1 MKMIRTLLM
10 LIIAGA
16 IGAVIALSV
25 DRMSGR
31 SQAPADGQGNRL
43 YNNTANT
50 SSNVNYG
57 ASGNRA
63 ESVDSVTRALG
74 AGFGN
79 AAEQSL
85 EQVVHIR
92 ATSRAQRR
100 QYDPFQEFFG
110 GSPFEGDPRQQG
122 MQQQAT
128 GSGVIIRSDGYIV
141 TNNHVVEG
149 ATDLEVSLYNKRVYK
164 AKILGRDPATDL
176 ALIKVNEQGLPAA
189 KFANSEQVRV
199 GDWVLAVGNPF
210 DLASTV
216 TAGIISAKARSIHI
230 REDNSG
236 IESFL
241 QTDAAVNP
249 GNSGGALVNLS
260 GDLVGINT
268 AIASPTGTYAGYA
281 FAVPSNIVSKVVD
294 DILRYGEVRRAY
306 LGVSIQDVD
315 GTLAQDL
322 KLKTA
327 DGVIVAGV
335 VPGGAAAAAGLRER
349 DVITAINNRPV
360 RSSPELLE
368 SVATRRPGDTVTL
381 TVNRDGRQQQVP
393 LTLKGSA
400 SIEAARARR

>member
-1 MKMIRTLLM
+1 M
-10 LIIAGA
+10 LIFAGA

-25 DRMSGR
+25 SRMSGG
-31 SQAPADGQGNRL
+31 SQAPANGQDNRL

-50 SSNVNYG
+50 TSNVNYG

-92 ATSRAQRR
+92 STARASRR
-100 QYDPFQEFFG
+100 QYDPFQEFFGG

-128 GSGVIIRSDGYIV
+128 GSGVIIRPDGYIV

-149 ATDLEVSLYNKRVYK
+149 ATDIEVSLYNKRVYK
-164 AKILGRDPATDL
+164 AKILGRDPSTDL
-176 ALIKVNEQGLPAA
+176 ALLKVNEQGLPAA

-281 FAVPSNIVSKVVD
+281 FAVPSNIVAKVVD

-322 KLKTA
+322 KLQTA
-327 DGVIVAGV
+327 DGVLVAGV
-335 VPGGAAAAAGLRER
+335 VQGGAAAAAGLQRG

-368 SVATRRPGDTVTL
+368 TVATRRPGDKVTL
-381 TVNRDGRQQQVP
+381 TVNRDGRQQQIP

-400 SIEAARARR
+400 SIEAARVRR

>member
-1 MKMIRTLLM
+1 
-10 LIIAGA
+10 
-16 IGAVIALSV
+16 
-25 DRMSGR
+25 MSSR
-31 SQAPADGQGNRL
+31 SQAPAEGQGNRL

-50 SSNVNYG
+50 TSNVNYG

-110 GSPFEGDPRQQG
+110 GGSPFEGDPRQQG

-128 GSGVIIRSDGYIV
+128 GSGVIIRPDGYIV

-164 AKILGRDPATDL
+164 AKVLGRDPSTDL

-294 DILRYGEVRRAY
+294 DIMRYGEVRRAY

-322 KLKTA
+322 KLQTA
-327 DGVIVAGV
+327 DGVLVAGV
-335 VPGGAAAAAGLRER
+335 VQGGAAATAGLQRG

-368 SVATRRPGDTVTL
+368 TVATRRPGDKVTL
-381 TVNRDGRQQQVP
+381 TVNRDGRQQQIP

>member
-1 MKMIRTLLM
+1 MIRTLLM

-31 SQAPADGQGNRL
+31 SQAPAEGEGNRL
-43 YNNTANT
+43 YNTTANT
-50 SSNVNYG
+50 TSNVNYG

-110 GSPFEGDPRQQG
+110 GGSPFEGDPRQRG

-128 GSGVIIRSDGYIV
+128 GSGVIIRPDGYIV
-141 TNNHVVEG
+141 TNNHVVDG
-149 ATDLEVSLYNKRVYK
+149 ATDIEVSLYNKRVYK
-164 AKILGRDPATDL
+164 AKVLGRDPSTDL
-176 ALIKVNEQGLPAA
+176 ALLKVNEQGLPAA

-230 REDNSG
+230 REDNTG

-249 GNSGGALVNLS
+249 GNSGGALVNLN

-315 GTLAQDL
+315 GTLAKDL
-322 KLKTA
+322 KLPTA
-327 DGVIVAGV
+327 DGVLVAGV
-335 VPGGAAAAAGLRER
+335 VQGGAAAAAGLQRG

-368 SVATRRPGDTVTL
+368 TVATRRPGDKVTL
-381 TVNRDGRQQQVP
+381 TVNRDGRQQQIP

>member
-1 MKMIRTLLM
+1 M

-16 IGAVIALSV
+16 IGAVIALSINRV
-25 DRMSGR
+25 SGP
-31 SQAPADGQGNRL
+31 SPAPADGQGDRL

-50 SSNVNYG
+50 TSNVNYG
-57 ASGNRA
+57 ASGNRS

-110 GSPFEGDPRQQG
+110 GGSPFEGDPRQQG

-128 GSGVIIRSDGYIV
+128 GSGVIIRPDGYIV
-141 TNNHVVEG
+141 TNNHVVDG

-189 KFANSEQVRV
+189 RFANSEQVRV

-249 GNSGGALVNLS
+249 GNSGGALVNLN

-315 GTLAQDL
+315 GTLAKDL
-322 KLKTA
+322 KLETA
-327 DGVIVAGV
+327 DGVLVAGV
-335 VPGGAAAAAGLRER
+335 VQGGAAAAAGLQRG

-368 SVATRRPGDTVTL
+368 TVATRRPGDKVTL
-381 TVNRDGRQQQVP
+381 TINRDGRQQQVP

>member
-1 MKMIRTLLM
+1 M

-31 SQAPADGQGNRL
+31 SQATTNGQDNGL
-43 YNNTANT
+43 YNNTANPT
-50 SSNVNYG
+50 SNVNYG

-110 GSPFEGDPRQQG
+110 GGSPFEGDPRQQG

-128 GSGVIIRSDGYIV
+128 GSGVIIRPDGYIV
-141 TNNHVVEG
+141 TNNHVVDG

-176 ALIKVNEQGLPAA
+176 ALIKINEQGLPAA
-189 KFANSEQVRV
+189 RFANSEQVRV

-322 KLKTA
+322 KLQTA
-327 DGVIVAGV
+327 DGVLVAGV
-335 VPGGAAAAAGLRER
+335 VQGGAAAAAGLQRG

-368 SVATRRPGDTVTL
+368 TVATRRPGDKVTL
-381 TVNRDGRQQQVP
+381 TVNRDGRQQQIP

-400 SIEAARARR
+400 SIEAARTRR

>member
-1 MKMIRTLLM
+1 M

-31 SQAPADGQGNRL
+31 SQAPAEGQDNRL

-50 SSNVNYG
+50 TSNVNYG
-57 ASGNRA
+57 ASGNSA
-63 ESVDSVTRALG
+63 KSVDSVTRALG

-79 AAEQSL
+79 AAEQTL

-110 GSPFEGDPRQQG
+110 GGSPFEGDPRQRG

-128 GSGVIIRSDGYIV
+128 GSGVIIRPDGYII
-141 TNNHVVEG
+141 TNNHVVDG

-164 AKILGRDPATDL
+164 AKIVGRDPSTDL
-176 ALIKVNEQGLPAA
+176 ALLKVDEQGLPAT

-249 GNSGGALVNLS
+249 GNSGGALVNLN

-281 FAVPSNIVSKVVD
+281 FAVPSNIVAKVVD

-315 GTLAQDL
+315 GTLAKDL
-322 KLKTA
+322 KLQTA
-327 DGVIVAGV
+327 DGVLVAGV
-335 VPGGAAAAAGLRER
+335 VQGGAAAAAGLQRG

-368 SVATRRPGDTVTL
+368 TVATRRPGDKVTL
-381 TVNRDGRQQQVP
+381 TVNRDGRQQQIP

>member
-1 MKMIRTLLM
+1 MIRTLLM

-25 DRMSGR
+25 DRISGR
-31 SQAPADGQGNRL
+31 SQAPAEGEGNRL

-50 SSNVNYG
+50 TSNVNYG

-110 GSPFEGDPRQQG
+110 GGSPFEGDPRQQG

-128 GSGVIIRSDGYIV
+128 GSGVIIRPDGYIV
-141 TNNHVVEG
+141 TNNHVVDG
-149 ATDLEVSLYNKRVYK
+149 ATDIEVSLYNKRVYK

-249 GNSGGALVNLS
+249 GNSGGALVNLN

-322 KLKTA
+322 KLQTS
-327 DGVIVAGV
+327 DGVLVAGV
-335 VPGGAAAAAGLRER
+335 VQGGAAAAAGLQRG

-368 SVATRRPGDTVTL
+368 TVATRRPGDKVTL
-381 TVNRDGRQQQVP
+381 TVNRDGRQQQIP

-400 SIEAARARR
+400 SIESARVRR

>member
-1 MKMIRTLLM
+1 M

-16 IGAVIALSV
+16 IGAAIALSIN
-25 DRMSGR
+25 RISGP
-31 SQAPADGQGNRL
+31 SPAPADGPGNNL

-50 SSNVNYG
+50 TSNVNYG

-92 ATSRAQRR
+92 ATSRAPRR
-100 QYDPFQEFFG
+100 QYDPFQEFFGG

-128 GSGVIIRSDGYIV
+128 GSGVIIRPDGYIV
-141 TNNHVVEG
+141 TNNHVVDG

-164 AKILGRDPATDL
+164 AKILGRDPSTDL

-249 GNSGGALVNLS
+249 GNSGGALVNLN

-281 FAVPSNIVSKVVD
+281 FAVPSNIVAKVVD

-322 KLKTA
+322 KLQTA
-327 DGVIVAGV
+327 DGVLVAGV
-335 VPGGAAAAAGLRER
+335 VQGGAAAAAGLQRG

-368 SVATRRPGDTVTL
+368 TVATRRPGDKVTL
-381 TVNRDGRQQQVP
+381 TVNRDGRQQQIP

-400 SIEAARARR
+400 SVESARARR